1 MKIKTHYSLFFF
13 LIMQATIPLLS
24 DSYAIADNPN
34 VVLIMADV
42 VYGDVISP
50 ARTVSP
56 SRMDSS
62 LVG

>member
-1 MKIKTHYSLFFF
+1 
-13 LIMQATIPLLS
+13 MQATMPLLS